1 MAMNNLKVGYAGL
14 THLGLNSLAAS
25 VSKGYAVVG
34 YDESAQLIKKLSTLD
49 LDISEPGLA
58 EILSDNRKNIC
69 FSDSLESLSS
79 CDIVYIS
86 SDVETDEDGNSDLT
100 SIESLVQKV
109 AEAIQKQ
116 TVLVILCQVHPGFTR
131 GVLKVHQNTF
141 YQVETLIFGQA
152 IHRAQN
158 PERFIVGCRNPAE
171 LDENLKTFLS
181 SFGCPILPMT
191 FESAELSKTAIN
203 LFLAANVSTANTL
216 AELCEKIGADWSE
229 IIPSLRLD
237 RRIGKFAY
245 IETGLGLSGG
255 NIERDLRTIS
265 SLAHATNSNP
275 SVVES
280 FIHHSKYRKTWLLS
294 QFNLLSAGIIDPK
307 LGVLGLAYKKDTHST
322 KNSPTLDFLSS
333 INCSEVNVYDPVVN
347 SLGSAFKVKYCP
359 DAYAAAEQVDILFII
374 TPWEEFYDLDLE
386 RLISSMK
393 GRIVV
398 DPYGV
403 IPSIKPFV
411 DKYVRLGTF

>member
-1 MAMNNLKVGYAGL
+1 MNDLKVGYAGL

-34 YDESAQLIKKLSTLD
+34 YDESAGLIKKLSMLK
-49 LDISEPGLA
+49 LDINEPGLV
-58 EILSDNRKNIC
+58 EILSENFNNIF
-69 FSDSLESLSS
+69 FSHSLESLSD

-86 SDVETDEDGNSDLT
+86 SDVDTDKNGNSDLT
-100 SIESLVQKV
+100 SIKSLVKKV
-109 AEAIQKQ
+109 ASSIQER

-131 GVLKVHQNTF
+131 EVLKFHKNTF

-152 IHRAQN
+152 IHRAQK

-171 LDENLKTFLS
+171 IDENLKTYLS
-181 SFGCPILPMT
+181 SFGCPILPMA

-216 AELCEKIGADWSE
+216 AELCEKIGANWSE

-237 RRIGKFAY
+237 RRIGEFAY

-265 SLAHATNSNP
+265 SLANVTNANP
-275 SVVES
+275 CVVDS
-280 FIHHSKYRKTWLLS
+280 FIHHSKYRKTWLLN
-294 QFNLLSAGIIDPK
+294 QFNILSAGIINPK
-307 LGVLGLAYKKDTHST
+307 LGVLGLAYKKNTHST
-322 KNSPTLDFLSS
+322 KNSPALEFLSS

-347 SLGSAFKVKYCP
+347 SLGPAFKVKYCL
-359 DAYAAAEQVDILFII
+359 DAYAAAEQVDILFIV
-374 TPWEEFYDLDLE
+374 TPWEEFYNLDLK

-393 GRIVV
+393 NRIVV

-403 IPSIKPFV
+403 ISSVKPFV
-411 DKYVRLGTF
+411 DKYFTLGAS